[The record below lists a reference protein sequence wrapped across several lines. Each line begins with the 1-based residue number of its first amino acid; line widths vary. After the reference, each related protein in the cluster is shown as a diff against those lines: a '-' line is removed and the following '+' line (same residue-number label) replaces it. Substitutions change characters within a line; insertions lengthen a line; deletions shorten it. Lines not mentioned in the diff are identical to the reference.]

1 MGAALGGRK
10 AAHPVRVSGLL
21 IWHRAVLSFPRT
33 WDWTHLSLGD
43 PVPSGPEW
51 ATEQGEPQDD
61 GMGLRPR
68 GRPKWTVGVQALLSL
83 WELTFS

>member
-1 MGAALGGRK
+1 MGASLGGRK
-10 AAHPVRVSGLL
+10 AAHPVKVSRLL
-21 IWHRAVLSFPRT
+21 IGHQAVLSFPRT
-33 WDWTHLSLGD
+33 WGWTLLSLGD
-43 PVPSGPEW
+43 PVPSNPEW

-68 GRPKWTVGVQALLSL
+68 GHPKWTVGVQALLSP